1 MRQKINKNAKLT
13 TKNKLVPLY
22 KIVRIPPK
30 RYPSSNIEHDN
41 IISDSYMPSAS
52 TLEIIKRFSAGLTGA
67 KSGRMLSITGPYGSG
82 KSTLAIFLNGLL
94 APKKSKEWQV
104 ACKILKRQ
112 PEKYAN
118 ALIAARKKL
127 NIHNTGMIRCTITAR
142 REPISVT
149 ILRALDLGL
158 QKQFG
163 RYNQK
168 NIPSAKL
175 LHKCIQDL
183 KKGVI
188 PKHSTILEIIEGI
201 TNTTPTLLMIDE
213 FGKNIEYFNADD
225 SQQSDLF
232 LLQEIAEKTSRS
244 KKLSL
249 SIVTFQ
255 HMAFEEYA
263 IGTSPVQKQEWSK
276 IQGRFEDIPFAN
288 SPDQTRLLI
297 SNTIKR
303 SSGEHARM
311 IMNWAKIESKKI
323 QDLGISTVSDPD
335 LIASCYPLNPLALEV
350 LPELCSRYGQYE
362 RTLLSFLSDNKKYTV
377 ATFINE
383 NYSQDG
389 NLPTMGLDALYD
401 YFISGTN
408 MIYSSLMNTSRL
420 MEIETI
426 IRDAHGLDDSE
437 KSALKIIGILNL
449 IGRSG
454 YLRASKRIIEYS
466 LGHDDVL
473 QTLKALEKKSII
485 TYRNHTDEYRIWH
498 GTDINISA
506 KLDAYRKRYQQTS
519 LPNLL
524 KDTIKLE
531 PVVAAKHSIETGT
544 MRLFKQLF
552 TFDGYLN
559 ENYDGIIIY
568 NSSDSLPAHDKPI
581 ITVNASDTN
590 DLRLA
595 AIEVT
600 AIQNIL
606 DSDEDVTIDWVARA
620 ELKERLVNA
629 EVNLE
634 REFEIAY
641 SNTSKWSYTD
651 KPKLKLEGT
660 PSMMV
665 SKVCDSAYSKTPPIH
680 NEMINRNLLS
690 SQGSMAMKLLM
701 EYMLLNSN
709 KPKFGIDGYGPER
722 AVYEA
727 VIFNNGI
734 HTQDRSF
741 GWSLQDPT
749 NKNIIPLWNEILNS
763 IKDSRKRVELSEI
776 YTKCM
781 CPPYGVKEGVL
792 PLFIVPILLIYRN
805 NIAIYEHGS
814 YRPKIGPEI
823 IERMIKNPNHFEVK
837 YFNITTSKKKLI
849 QTISKDLGIKSNDS
863 MIAIVSHIVRIVSS
877 LPSYVKKTKK
887 LNNDTL
893 AVKSAVISAIEP
905 DVLLFDT
912 LPKVLGFKPF
922 TYKISDSDIKKF
934 SKTLANS
941 ITILQNEFDKTLDDI
956 INMLYASTGIPDRK
970 KLSNSAKTMLNSV
983 TDKTMNTFLTA
994 ISTDALEDDYDWIKY
1009 VALNLTDIP
1018 PADWRDEERM
1028 MFENRLKEISTQFS
1042 RLASIHFANIV
1053 DNLAKPSHQ
1062 ITITRA
1068 DGSED
1073 HKLISLQPDQKKKV
1087 EKQAKSIIRSI
1098 KKKGFTKNDRDAL
1111 IVMLSSDNDL

>member
-1 MRQKINKNAKLT
+1 MRQKANKNTKLI

-22 KIVRIPPK
+22 KIVTIPPK
-30 RYPSSNIEHDN
+30 PYPSSNIEHDD
-41 IISDSYMPSAS
+41 IISDNYLPSAS
-52 TLEIIKRFSAGLTGA
+52 TLEIIERFSSGLTGA
-67 KSGRMLSITGPYGSG
+67 KSGRMLSITGPYGAG

-94 APKKSKEWQV
+94 APKKSKEWQ
-104 ACKILKRQ
+104 AAYSILKRQ
-112 PEKYAN
+112 PEQYAKT
-118 ALIAARKKL
+118 LISARKKL

-142 REPISVT
+142 KEPISVT
-149 ILRALDLGL
+149 LLRALDIGL

-163 RYNQK
+163 KYNQK
-168 NIPSAKL
+168 NVPSANL
-175 LHKCIQDL
+175 LRKCIQNL
-183 KKGVI
+183 KKGII
-188 PKHSTILEIIEGI
+188 PIHSTIIEIVEGI
-201 TNTTPTLLMIDE
+201 TNKIPTLLMIDE
-213 FGKNIEYFNADD
+213 FGKNIEYFTADD

-232 LLQEIAEKTSRS
+232 LLQELAEKASRS
-244 KKLSL
+244 NKLSL
-249 SIVTFQ
+249 SIVTLQ

-263 IGTSPVQKQEWSK
+263 TGTSSTQKREWSK

-288 SPDQTRLLI
+288 SPDQTRLLV

-303 SSGEHARM
+303 VNDKHTRM
-311 IMNWAKIESKKI
+311 IMKWSRIESKKI
-323 QDLGISTVSDPD
+323 QDLGISTVADPD
-335 LIASCYPLNPLALEV
+335 LIASCYPLNPLALEI

-389 NLPTMGLDALYD
+389 NLPTMSLDVLYD

-408 MIYSSLMNTSRL
+408 MIYSNSMNMSRL

-426 IRDAHGLDDSE
+426 IRDAHGLDDNE
-437 KSALKIIGILNL
+437 KSTLKIIGVLNL

-454 YLRASKRIIEYS
+454 YLRASKQIISYAA
-466 LGHDDVL
+466 GYNTI
-473 QTLKALEKKSII
+473 QTLKTLEKKSII

-506 KLDAYRKRYQQTS
+506 KLDTYRKRYQQSS

-524 KDTIKLE
+524 KDAINLE

-559 ENYDGIIIY
+559 ENYDGIILY
-568 NSSDSLPAHDKPI
+568 NSSDNVPIHDKPMI
-581 ITVNASDTN
+581 IVNTSDTT

-595 AIEVT
+595 AIEVI

-606 DSDEDVTIDWVARA
+606 DSDEDVTTDWVART
-620 ELKERLVNA
+620 ELKERLANA
-629 EVNLE
+629 EVDLE
-634 REFEIAY
+634 REFELAY
-641 SNTSKWSYTD
+641 SDTSKWSYPI

-660 PSMMV
+660 PSMIA
-665 SKVCDSAYSKTPPIH
+665 SKVCDNAYHKTPPIH

-701 EYMLLNSN
+701 ESMLLNSN
-709 KPKFGIDGYGPER
+709 KAKFGIEGYGPER

-727 VIFNNGI
+727 VIFNSGI
-734 HTQDRSF
+734 HTQDKLF
-741 GWSLQDPT
+741 GWVLQDPT
-749 NKNIIPLWNEILNS
+749 NKNIIPLWNEILDS
-763 IKDSRKRVELSEI
+763 IKKSRKRIVLSEI
-776 YTKCM
+776 SKKCTQ
-781 CPPYGVKEGVL
+781 PPYGVKEGVL

-805 NIAIYEHGS
+805 NIAVYEHGS

-837 YFNITTSKKKLI
+837 YFNITASKKKLI

-863 MIAIVSHIVRIVSS
+863 IIAIVSHIVRIVSA
-877 LPSYVKKTKK
+877 LPPYVKKTKK
-887 LNNDTL
+887 LNKDIL
-893 AVKSAVISAIEP
+893 AVKSTVVSAIEP
-905 DVLLFDT
+905 DILLFDG
-912 LPKVLGFKPF
+912 LPKALGFKPF
-922 TYKISDSDIKKF
+922 TYKISDSNIKKF
-934 SKTLANS
+934 SKTLTDS
-941 ITILQNEFDKTLDDI
+941 IKILQNEFDKTLDDI
-956 INMLYASTGIPDRK
+956 TNMLYTSTGIQDRK
-970 KLSNSAKTMLNSV
+970 KLSNSAKTMLKNV

-1009 VALNLTDIP
+1009 VALSLTDTP
-1018 PADWRDEERM
+1018 PADWKDEERM
-1028 MFENRLKEISTQFS
+1028 MFENRLKEISAQFS

-1053 DNLAKPSHQ
+1053 DDLTKPSHQ
-1062 ITITRA
+1062 MTITRA

-1073 HKLISLQPDQKKKV
+1073 HKLISLQPDQKEIV

-1098 KKKGFTKNDRDAL
+1098 KKRGFTKNDRDAL